1 MVRILLDEL
10 KNPGDA
16 VRIVKELKSVEGAKM
31 VAKFFQ
37 KMGDM
42 TSAIEFLVLS
52 KCSGEAFQVASSTGQ
67 MDTYANVLFNYYKE
81 KESEMKEE
89 SSEGSSEKVSN
100 LGTNQE
106 LDSLLKD
113 FHSIALYYEQSKVP
127 LLAGKFYCLARNFK
141 KGVKL
146 LLSSI
151 KLQPEN
157 ESEAIQLAIDSAAK
171 SREESVIRSLI
182 DFLIGDVDGVP
193 KDFKYLFRLYMKLG
207 HFKEAAK
214 TALIIAREEQNSGNY
229 RNAHSL
235 LFEMSQELKKNKILI
250 PSEMSSSLMLLH
262 SYLLA
267 KVWIKIG
274 DHEKGAQLLI
284 RVSNNISKF
293 PSRECQVINSAH
305 VLNFFVADTV
315 PILTSTVVECSRA
328 GLKKQAFEFATILM
342 NPEYREKM
350 EPKLRRKIETLV
362 RKSAGVR
369 RSSASGQPNGNG
381 DDEEGVQAP
390 CPFCSKPLAVMELT
404 CHWCKNRVPF
414 CIASGQ
420 HVTKNELS
428 QCPNCEFPAIQ
439 SILERSELWNN

>member
-1 MVRILLDEL
+1 MINVVRILLDEL

-52 KCSGEAFQVASSTGQ
+52 KCSEEAFQVASSTGQ

-81 KESEMKEE
+81 KESEIKEKEE

-235 LFEMSQELKKNKILI
+235 LFEMSQELKKNKIPI

-267 KVWIKIG
+267 KVWIKVG

-293 PSRECQVINSAH
+293 PSRECHVLNSAH
-305 VLNFFVADTV
+305 VLNFWLQT
-315 PILTSTVVECSRA
+315 R
-328 GLKKQAFEFATILM
+328 
-342 NPEYREKM
+342 
-350 EPKLRRKIETLV
+350 
-362 RKSAGVR
+362 
-369 RSSASGQPNGNG
+369 
-381 DDEEGVQAP
+381 
-390 CPFCSKPLAVMELT
+390 
-404 CHWCKNRVPF
+404 
-414 CIASGQ
+414 
-420 HVTKNELS
+420 
-428 QCPNCEFPAIQ
+428 FP
-439 SILERSELWNN
+439 S